1 MRRLIIDEMPTN
13 PKYYQRMSEL
23 LDELV
28 KRRKQADVEY
38 KEYLAQIVALS
49 KQVKSPE
56 LSVYYPAAIN
66 SKAKQALYDNLGR
79 DEGKALAVDEAI
91 MESRQADF
99 RGNRLKERA
108 IKIAIK
114 KVLPDV
120 ADDELKSV
128 FEIITNQNEY

>member
-1 MRRLIIDEMPTN
+1 
-13 PKYYQRMSEL
+13 
-23 LDELV
+23 
-28 KRRKQADVEY
+28 VEY

-66 SKAKQALYDNLGR
+66 SKAKQALYDNLGQA
-79 DEGKALAVDEAI
+79 EATALAVHGAV
-91 MESRQADF
+91 MHSRQADF

-114 KVLPDV
+114 RVLPKLS
-120 ADDELKSV
+120 DDELKSL
-128 FEIITNQNEY
+128 FEIIENQNEY